1 MRKKSKALFLDRD
14 GVINVNHGYVY
25 EIKRFEFIK
34 EIFPIMKIAQAQQM
48 PIIIITNQSGI
59 GRGIYTEDQFEELS
73 NWMKLELE
81 NQGIY
86 ISGVFHCSDN
96 PDNPHFSPSTSR
108 RKPSPAMFIE
118 AANELGIDLENSIMI
133 GDNDSDL
140 AAAKSANLRHRI
152 LISKATESQ
161 SATHIVK
168 DHLEC
173 KDRIIEILNV
183 GLERS

>member
-1 MRKKSKALFLDRD
+1 MGKKSKALFLDRD

-25 EIKRFEFIK
+25 EIQRFEFIE
-34 EIFPIMKIAQAQQM
+34 EIFLIMQIAQAQQM

-73 NWMKLELE
+73 SWMKLELE
-81 NQGIY
+81 NRGIH
-86 ISGVFHCSDN
+86 ISGIFHCSDN
-96 PDNPHFSPSTSR
+96 PDAPHFSPSTSR

-118 AANELGIDLENSIMI
+118 AANELRIDLEDSIMI
-133 GDNDSDL
+133 GDNESDL
-140 AAAKSANLRHRI
+140 TAAKNANLRYRI

-168 DHLEC
+168 DHHEC
-173 KDRIIEILNV
+173 RDMLLEILNV